1 MRSSQSEKTKL
12 AYDLESLDNEVRL
25 KAKTIFAN
33 PKLINSYLKKRTK
46 KLEKKILLKFRELNL
61 DDNNLLIAVGGF
73 GRQEIFPNS
82 DHDLSIIRINKSKK
96 DNANIK
102 EFISWMWDE
111 GLKPGIS
118 VRTLKEALRISK
130 NDLSEYTNYL
140 SQRPISANSA
150 QLKLFEQFK
159 DKQKKLLKPKYF
171 LKQKFIEQQ
180 IRYKNFDSTAFNLE
194 PNIKE
199 SPGGLRDFHMLIW
212 ISTYI

>member
-1 MRSSQSEKTKL
+1 MMVMRSSQSEKTKL
-12 AYDLESLDNEVRL
+12 AYDLESLDHEVRL

-96 DNANIK
+96 DSANIK

-118 VRTLKEALRISK
+118 VRDRKSTRLNSSHVRTSRMP
-130 NDLSEYTNYL
+130 S
-140 SQRPISANSA
+140 SA
-150 QLKLFEQFK
+150 
-159 DKQKKLLKPKYF
+159 
-171 LKQKFIEQQ
+171 
-180 IRYKNFDSTAFNLE
+180 
-194 PNIKE
+194 
-199 SPGGLRDFHMLIW
+199 
-212 ISTYI
+212 